1 MNNDDILTLARAGY
15 SRTEIEGMLSNDS
28 AAEHHKSIV
37 ADASQNDAPVIDEKK
52 NISDFSK
59 ISEKIEKLTEAI
71 YKKNVENST
80 IQKTE
85 PEMTLEKIM
94 ENMAK

>member
-1 MNNDDILTLARAGY
+1 MRNDEILTLARAGY
-15 SRTEIEGMLSNDS
+15 SRAEIGKILSDAP
-28 AAEHHKSIV
+28 AAEYHEPT
-37 ADASQNDAPVIDEKK
+37 APTASQNENPVIDEKK

-71 YKKNVENST
+71 YKNNVGNST